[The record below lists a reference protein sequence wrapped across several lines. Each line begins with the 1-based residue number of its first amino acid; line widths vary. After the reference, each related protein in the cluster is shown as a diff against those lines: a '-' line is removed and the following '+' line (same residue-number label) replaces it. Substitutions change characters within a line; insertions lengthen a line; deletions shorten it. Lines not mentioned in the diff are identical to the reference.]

1 MQLNIYQYG
10 VAEPNYTKQYR
21 LPHSQ
26 KAEAETYIQD
36 MKKHGII
43 EQANSPWSSPFI
55 LVKKK
60 DGTNRFVID
69 YRKLNDKTVKDR
81 MPIPNVEEL
90 IDNLSQ
96 ASIFSLLDLTS
107 GYWQVPLAEQAKEK
121 TVFTLNNNQ
130 YQFKVM
136 PFGLCNSPATFQRL
150 MMELT
155 RDLPTTPYIDDIVVP
170 AKSIE
175 ENISLLKNFFDRL
188 REVNFKLKLK
198 KCTFLSSQ
206 INYLGFIISNNTLE
220 ADPRKIEAI
229 KKAEFPLTVKGLQR
243 FLGMTNYLSRFISNY
258 AETSKMLTSCQ
269 NQTQKQYSE
278 TLKSNRFELNWKDL
292 LKFLKKNYAT

>member
-1 MQLNIYQYG
+1 MKVIIGRDALHFLNIKFHFDESGKIDIHVAGCSRNESPAKIEFLKLFNLPKYIQPNHQRILQELLYEYRDVFSKGDWHIGKTDGAEHFINTG

-69 YRKLNDKTVKDR
+69 YRKLNNKTVKDR

-96 ASIFSLLDLTS
+96 SSIFSLLDLTS
-107 GYWQVPLAEQAKEK
+107 GYWQVPLAEQTK
-121 TVFTLNNNQ
+121 
-130 YQFKVM
+130 
-136 PFGLCNSPATFQRL
+136 R
-150 MMELT
+150 
-155 RDLPTTPYIDDIVVP
+155 
-170 AKSIE
+170 
-175 ENISLLKNFFDRL
+175 KNCI
-188 REVNFKLKLK
+188 
-198 KCTFLSSQ
+198 CTEQ
-206 INYLGFIISNNTLE
+206 
-220 ADPRKIEAI
+220 
-229 KKAEFPLTVKGLQR
+229 
-243 FLGMTNYLSRFISNY
+243 
-258 AETSKMLTSCQ
+258 
-269 NQTQKQYSE
+269 
-278 TLKSNRFELNWKDL
+278 
-292 LKFLKKNYAT
+292 